1 MRIAILGCGPAG
13 LLAAWA
19 ALLENHEVAVFSKKQ
34 KSQISGAQY
43 LHSAIPDITSPEPE
57 RMIRYFKIGTGPGY
71 SQKVYG
77 TTSTVSSWERWKA
90 REYPAWSLRGAY
102 DRLWEPMEPRIRD
115 IGFIDYDYVRA
126 LMEEFEVVINTI
138 PLKHICK
145 IPESCRFYDQPTW
158 ITDWETPF
166 LPENT
171 ILYNGLDFPR
181 WHRASYLD
189 GYFAVEYGYPVEK
202 AHMILKPQGT
212 TCQCWPTGSQRFF
225 SVGRYGTW
233 TRDVLTHD
241 AFHETRIRLT

>member
-1 MRIAILGCGPAG
+1 MRVAVLGCGPTG

-19 ALLENHEVAVFSKKQ
+19 ALLEKHEVAVLSKKRM
-34 KSQISGAQY
+34 SPISGAQY
-43 LHSAIPDITSPEPE
+43 LHSAIPDITDPEPE

-77 TTSTVSSWERWKA
+77 TPSVVSSWERWKP

-102 DRLWEPMEPRIRD
+102 EHLWQIFEGKIRD

-126 LMEEFEVVINTI
+126 LMDEFDVVINTI

-158 ITDWETPF
+158 IRREEAF
-166 LPENT
+166 IPENS
-171 ILYNGLDFPR
+171 IIYNGLEFPR
-181 WHRASYLD
+181 WHRASCLD
-189 GYFAVEYGYPVEK
+189 GEFHVEYGYPVVQ

-212 TCQCWPTGSQRFF
+212 TCNCWTSNNRKFF

-241 AFHETRIRLT
+241 AFHETRVRLA